1 MDATVLD
8 MKRCADLFLFSTTFF
23 QAITYSH
30 QTTRKLSL
38 SVQRS
43 ADGSSNSLKS
53 TQPHTINQAPEQPPY
68 PSRPEKPA
76 REACAACRRGFV
88 GGWLLGCRES
98 AKSVFQKSELASLK
112 QRTFEKQRRFPPAKN
127 QLPSCRAS
135 DRPHT
140 PPGLIFQSGR

>member
-1 MDATVLD
+1 MVSEFVVVWVELNWLRDVAGS
-8 MKRCADLFLFSTTFF
+8 AFF
-23 QAITYSH
+23 CE
-30 QTTRKLSL
+30 R
-38 SVQRS
+38 
-43 ADGSSNSLKS
+43 D
-53 TQPHTINQAPEQPPY
+53 
-68 PSRPEKPA
+68 A

-98 AKSVFQKSELASLK
+98 AKTVSQKSELASLK